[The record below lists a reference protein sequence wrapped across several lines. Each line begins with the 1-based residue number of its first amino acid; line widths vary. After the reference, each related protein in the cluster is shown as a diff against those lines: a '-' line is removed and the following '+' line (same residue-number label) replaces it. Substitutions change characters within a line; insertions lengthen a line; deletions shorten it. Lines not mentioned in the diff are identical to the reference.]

1 MKLQLFRM
9 GAAVSVLEKATEEQK
24 AEITAEIEKMK
35 ADGVAE
41 EEIEKVLK
49 EKYAEI
55 LAAVEAAPAEAAPTA
70 EGEAVAAIPV
80 VPKKII
86 IAGAPAS
93 GKGTQ
98 CEKIREEFKCVHLST
113 GDMLRAA
120 VAAETEVGLQAKA
133 VMEAGGLVDD
143 AIIIKIIIDR
153 LSEEDCKTQGWLLD
167 GFPRTGAQAAALAEA
182 GIVCDKFV
190 LLDVPDE
197 TLVAR
202 VTGRRLDPDTGD
214 IYHME
219 FKPPPDEIKDRL
231 TQRADDTEEKL
242 KPRLENYHTNLA
254 AILDSY
260 ADKMFKLDGNRDPA
274 VVWEEIKAELSK

>member
-1 MKLQLFRM
+1 M
-9 GAAVSVLEKATEEQK
+9 GASASILDKATEEQR

-35 ADGVAE
+35 SDGVAE
-41 EEIEKVLK
+41 EEIEKTLK

-55 LAAVEAAPAEAAPTA
+55 LAAAEAAPAA
-70 EGEAVAAIPV
+70 EGEAAPAAEGEIPPATTTAAG
-80 VPKKII
+80 PKKII

-133 VMEAGGLVDD
+133 VMESGGLVADE
-143 AIIIKIIIDR
+143 IIIKIIMDR
-153 LSEEDCKTQGWLLD
+153 LNEEDCKTQGWLLD

-182 GIVCDKFV
+182 GIVCDKFI

-197 TLVAR
+197 VLVAR
-202 VTGRRLDPDTGD
+202 VTGRRLDPETGD
-214 IYHME
+214 IYHLE
-219 FKPPPDEIKDRL
+219 FKPPPEEIKDRL

-260 ADKMFKLDGNRDPA
+260 TDKMFKLDGNRDPA
-274 VVWEEIKAELSK
+274 VVWEEIKAELNK

>member
-1 MKLQLFRM
+1 M
-9 GAAVSVLEKATEEQK
+9 GAAASVLEKATEEQK

-55 LAAVEAAPAEAAPTA
+55 LAAVEAAPAEAAPAEAAPTA
-70 EGEAVAAIPV
+70 EGEAVAAVPV

-120 VAAETEVGLQAKA
+120 VAAETEVGLQAKT